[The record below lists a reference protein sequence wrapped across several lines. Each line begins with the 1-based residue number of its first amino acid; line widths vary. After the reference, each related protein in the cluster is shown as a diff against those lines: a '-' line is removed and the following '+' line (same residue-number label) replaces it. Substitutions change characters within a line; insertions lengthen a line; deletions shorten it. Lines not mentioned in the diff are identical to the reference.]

1 MEGYADMKSIIFVL
15 LMHAHSGD
23 TTPVGAFESIE
34 QCRLAQVTA
43 GQNQAADYS
52 CESVPVAGEWSRKNA
67 RYVQPSTF
75 RVADDTRPPGN

>member
-1 MEGYADMKSIIFVL
+1 MKSIIFVL

-23 TTPVGAFESIE
+23 TSAVGAFESIE
-34 QCRLAQVTA
+34 QCRQAQATA

-75 RVADDTRPPGN
+75 RAEGGTRAGNN

>member
-1 MEGYADMKSIIFVL
+1 MKSIIFVL
-15 LMHAHSGD
+15 LMHSHAGD

-34 QCRLAQVTA
+34 QCRLAEATA

-67 RYVQPSTF
+67 QYVQPSAY
-75 RVADDTRPPGN
+75 RVADGTRPGGN

>member
-1 MEGYADMKSIIFVL
+1 MKSIIFVL
-15 LMHAHSGD
+15 LMHAHGGD
-23 TTPVGAFESIE
+23 TSPVGAFESIE
-34 QCRLAQVTA
+34 QCRLAQQTA

-75 RVADDTRPPGN
+75 RVADDARPGSN